1 MARPRQD
8 SIDVPNLYRKKDK
21 RNGKVYYQYK
31 NQVTGRFVSLG
42 TDKNKAIESAVKAN
56 RVIEERGLM
65 QILQEQKRQNDKVER
80 EHGVLITEFC
90 DKLLKRFEMYEFA
103 KLSEST
109 VKEKKRHLEILRN
122 RFGTIRIKR
131 ISVLDINALL
141 DEYVE
146 DGKLSAAKTLRSYLS
161 IFFKEAQYMGFVDSG
176 FNPALSTRPIE
187 AKVKRA
193 RITESDFSVFWENC
207 QNGKSK
213 HFIDSVKIAVTTGL
227 RRSDIVNLKFS
238 DVSDGY
244 LHVSLGKSR
253 GKTNL
258 AFPLKM
264 KNPLIGETLG
274 EIISGC
280 RRKVVSRFVV
290 HHQNSAPRV
299 KIGGQVNPSS
309 LSQSFRAIWDKSGIN
324 TVSGKTAPTFHE
336 LRSLCVRSYGSGA
349 GDLQKLLGHADQNTT
364 EVYLDERDKAKINYI
379 DVPEVA

>member
-1 MARPRQD
+1 
-8 SIDVPNLYRKKDK
+8 
-21 RNGKVYYQYK
+21 
-31 NQVTGRFVSLG
+31 
-42 TDKNKAIESAVKAN
+42 
-56 RVIEERGLM
+56 
-65 QILQEQKRQNDKVER
+65 VER

-109 VKEKKRHLEILRN
+109 VKEKKRHLEIFRN

-244 LHVSLGKSR
+244 LHVSLGNAKSEDWR
-253 GKTNL
+253 SGKPKLAIAIISRNMGQVWNQDRKWQDGANISRIALTVPLTQGRNL
-258 AFPLKM
+258 ENDEKTRRKGLTTAAKARAM
-264 KNPLIGETLG
+264 GIQRCSYYKEKKKYG
-274 EIISGC
+274 EIINAITYVINRWEDQITESMD
-280 RRKVVSRFVV
+280 RR
-290 HHQNSAPRV
+290 
-299 KIGGQVNPSS
+299 I
-309 LSQSFRAIWDKSGIN
+309 
-324 TVSGKTAPTFHE
+324 SGK
-336 LRSLCVRSYGSGA
+336 SL
-349 GDLQKLLGHADQNTT
+349 K
-364 EVYLDERDKAKINYI
+364 K
-379 DVPEVA
+379 

>member
-31 NQVTGRFVSLG
+31 NQVTGKFVSLG
-42 TDKNKAIESAVKAN
+42 TDKDKAIESAVKAN

-65 QILQEQKRQNDKVER
+65 QILQEQKRQDEKIER
-80 EHGVLITEFC
+80 EHGVLIAEFC
-90 DKLLKRFEMYEFA
+90 DKLLKHFEVYEFD
-103 KLSEST
+103 KLSDST
-109 VKEKKRHLEILRN
+109 IREKKRHLEIFRN
-122 RFGTIRIKR
+122 RFSTIRIKR
-131 ISVLDINALL
+131 ISVLDISALL
-141 DEYVE
+141 DEYIE

-161 IFFKEAQYMGFVDSG
+161 VFFKEAQYMGFVDSG
-176 FNPALSTRPIE
+176 FNPALSTRPVE

-193 RITESDFSVFWENC
+193 RITESDFSVFWKNC

-238 DVSDGY
+238 DVRDGY

-258 AFPLKM
+258 AFPLEM
-264 KNPLIGETLG
+264 KSPLIGEALG

-309 LSQSFRAIWDKSGIN
+309 LSQSFRAIWDKSGIE
-324 TVSGKTAPTFHE
+324 TPTDKTAPTFHE
-336 LRSLCVRSYGSGA
+336 LRSLCVRSYGADTGN
-349 GDLQKLLGHADQNTT
+349 LQKLLGHAEQHTT

>member
-31 NQVTGRFVSLG
+31 NQVTGKFVSLG
-42 TDKNKAIESAVKAN
+42 TDKVKAIESAVKAN

-65 QILQEQKRQNDKVER
+65 QILQEQKRQDEKIER

-90 DKLLKRFEMYEFA
+90 DKLLKHFEVYEFD
-103 KLSEST
+103 KLSDST
-109 VKEKKRHLEILRN
+109 IREKKRHLEIFRN
-122 RFGTIRIKR
+122 RFSTIRIKR
-131 ISVLDINALL
+131 ISVLDISALL
-141 DEYVE
+141 DEYIE

-161 IFFKEAQYMGFVDSG
+161 VFFKEAQYMGFVDSG
-176 FNPALSTRPIE
+176 FNPALSTRPVE

-193 RITESDFSVFWENC
+193 RITESDFSVFWKNC

-238 DVSDGY
+238 DVRDGY

-258 AFPLKM
+258 AFPLEM
-264 KNPLIGETLG
+264 KSPLIGEALG

-309 LSQSFRAIWDKSGIN
+309 LSQSFRAIWDKSGIE
-324 TVSGKTAPTFHE
+324 TPTDKTAPTFHE
-336 LRSLCVRSYGSGA
+336 LRSLCVRSYGADTGN
-349 GDLQKLLGHADQNTT
+349 LQKLLGHAEQHTT